1 MAAYEDVIKDL
12 DVLSCCLLGEY
23 DDKGVYKID
32 ETVSK
37 SLIEC
42 TKLITEY
49 TLEYLDCVAEIGDFT
64 ANFRIKFVVDE
75 EQSTKHAGM
84 YLVENYKFLGKSY
97 RVETFLAKYSDYDD
111 NFFLGKLREVFNLTT
126 KDETEGKDIKN
137 SIPLYEEIKKSKKAL
152 YKKIIEGLNDY
163 NKAYVMEVLA
173 MLKNSGELGVEI
185 RKQLKEEIKK
195 VKAEKNTPAY
205 WAQIKHSLDTLLHAN
220 KEKYPEETKKLLDEI
235 NKRYI
240 DIYAKVAKEAAKKAK
255 AAIKKKKKAAKKK
268 EADDYKPY
276 YPKIDLGKDINLQ
289 LSTNVFKF
297 EYKREEPVTPK
308 EQPQKLSHKTHL
320 PIKPIEKVNKVENQ
334 NTLLEEFA
342 KQSSVVTD
350 EFFATSVEIV
360 ISNEFVISNDHQNG
374 GKVNQAESIFGGDGG
389 REA

>member
-37 SLIEC
+37 SLVEC
-42 TKLITEY
+42 TKLITAY
-49 TLEYLDCVAEIGDFT
+49 TMEYLDCVAEIGEFT
-64 ANFRIKFVVDE
+64 VNFRIKFVVDT

-111 NFFLGKLREVFNLTT
+111 NFFLGKLREVFNLAT
-126 KDETEGKDIKN
+126 KDESEGKDIKN
-137 SIPLYEEIKKSKKAL
+137 SIPLYEEIKKNKKAL

-173 MLKNSGELGVEI
+173 MLKNSGELGIEI
-185 RKQLKEEIKK
+185 RTQLKEEIKK

-205 WAQIKHSLDTLLHAN
+205 WAQIKNTLDILLYAN
-220 KEKYPEETKKLLDEI
+220 KEKYPEETKKILDEI
-235 NKRYI
+235 NKRYV
-240 DIYAKVAKEAAKKAK
+240 DIYAKIAKEAEKKAK
-255 AAIKKKKKAAKKK
+255 ASIKKKKKAAKKK

-276 YPKIDLGKDINLQ
+276 YPKVDLGKDINLQ
-289 LSTNVFKF
+289 LSSNTFKF
-297 EYKREEPVTPK
+297 EYVKEEIPVQKGPS
-308 EQPQKLSHKTHL
+308 PKLSHKTHL
-320 PIKPIEKVNKVENQ
+320 PVKPVEKTNKVENQ

-360 ISNEFVISNDHQNG
+360 ISSEFTISNEYQTD
-374 GKVNQAESIFGGDGG
+374 KVVQAENIYGGDGG